1 MAELLKGVPV
11 AEAIN
16 KRTIEGVNKLKS
28 QGITPTLAIL
38 RVGNSDS
45 DIAYEK
51 SAMKRCDLVGVEVK
65 NVLLP
70 SDVEAEEFY
79 EVLEELN
86 KDENVHGIL
95 MLRPLPSQIDSE
107 KARKMMLPEKD
118 IDGCTDGSMAGV
130 YTNTK
135 LGFEPCTARA
145 VMEILRFYGI
155 DPCGKKAV
163 VIGRSLVIGRP
174 VSLMLLHANATPTI
188 CHTKTADITSVAKSA
203 DILILAS
210 GQMESIGTEYVNPS
224 QIVIDVGVA
233 WNEAK
238 QKLCGDARF
247 EELESVVAGITPIAG
262 GVGTVTTSIMVNHVV
277 EAAMRINSI

>member
-16 KRTIEGVNKLKS
+16 KKTIEGVNKLKS

-38 RVGNSDS
+38 RVGNSGS

-51 SAMKRCDLVGVEVK
+51 SAMKRCELVGVEVR
-65 NVLLP
+65 NVILS
-70 SDVEAEEFY
+70 SDVEAEVFY
-79 EVLEELN
+79 DVLDGLN
-86 KDENVHGIL
+86 KDKNVHGIL

-145 VMEILRFYGI
+145 VMEILKFYGI
-155 DPCGKKAV
+155 DPCGKRAV

-188 CHTKTADITSVAKSA
+188 CHTKTADITSITKNA

-210 GQMESIGTEYVNPS
+210 GQMESIGPEYVNPS

-233 WNEAK
+233 WNETK